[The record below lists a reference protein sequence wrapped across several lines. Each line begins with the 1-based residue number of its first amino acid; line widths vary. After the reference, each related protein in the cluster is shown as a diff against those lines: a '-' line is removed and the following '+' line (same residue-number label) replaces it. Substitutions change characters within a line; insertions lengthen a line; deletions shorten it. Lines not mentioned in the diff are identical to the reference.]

1 MAGWKLRKD
10 KTQAEEPG
18 TDAETAVGTAPP
30 LDAEAPAQWETTE
43 RAEHE
48 HTGAVL
54 ELGQAG
60 AQTYGEH
67 APVAPEPDFETGN
80 GLHFED
86 EDSVPIIAPEP
97 IIAAPPPAETIESGT
112 SKSEPAVKEFSS
124 TLRMNREELAT
135 ALTPSPPAGI
145 PAVAP
150 FVLDAPLVPPPTPE
164 NLPRLVV
171 RVGRL
176 SGAFDLTQDV
186 TVIGRPDSK
195 IEHYP
200 DVEID
205 LDDAVSRRHAEV
217 VKHEDG
223 YYLRDAGSTNGT
235 LLNGEK
241 LPPQEERLLTH
252 GDRIRVGERTEIVFE

>member
-10 KTQAEEPG
+10 KTLAEEPG
-18 TDAETAVGTAPP
+18 ADVEATVGALPLEAEV
-30 LDAEAPAQWETTE
+30 PAQWETAGTTE
-43 RAEHE
+43 QE
-48 HTGAVL
+48 HTGGVL
-54 ELGQAG
+54 EIGHAG
-60 AQTYGEH
+60 AQTYGEQT
-67 APVAPEPDFETGN
+67 PIAPEPDFETGN

-86 EDSVPIIAPEP
+86 EDNAPIIASAP
-97 IIAAPPPAETIESGT
+97 IIAAPPPAETEAA
-112 SKSEPAVKEFSS
+112 EPAAKEFSS

-135 ALTPSPPAGI
+135 AFTPSPPAGI

-150 FVLDAPLVPPPTPE
+150 FVLDAPLVSPPTPE

-176 SGAFDLTQDV
+176 AGAFDLTQDV

-195 IEHYP
+195 IENYP

-205 LDDAVSRRHAEV
+205 MDDAVSRRHAEV
-217 VKHEDG
+217 VKRDDG
-223 YYLRDAGSTNGT
+223 FYLRDAGSTNGT

-241 LPPQEERLLTH
+241 LLPHDERLLTH